1 MKTGGR
7 PHKRNQKCPLCMG
20 VGKVYNDH
28 LCPGCNGE
36 GTFPCEPDHYIDY
49 IDQPFLKP
57 VTPSVR
63 CDQYERLRTSWETH
77 REDVSYFLSSQVK
90 PGVSDERAACLAK
103 EEQETMERV
112 GSAMNSHRQICRP
125 CMAEDK
131 ASLQH
136 SMGY

>member
-1 MKTGGR
+1 MRGR
-7 PHKRNQKCPLCMG
+7 WPDEPKQKCPLCMG
-20 VGKVYNDH
+20 AGKLYNDA

-36 GTFPCEPDHYIDY
+36 GIFPCKPNDY
-49 IDQPFLKP
+49 IDRPGLKP

-77 REDVSYFLSSQVK
+77 RADVSYFLSSQVK

-112 GSAMNSHRQICRP
+112 GGAMNLHREVCRS
-125 CMAEDK
+125 CMAEDE
-131 ASLQH
+131 ASLRD
-136 SMGY
+136 SRGY